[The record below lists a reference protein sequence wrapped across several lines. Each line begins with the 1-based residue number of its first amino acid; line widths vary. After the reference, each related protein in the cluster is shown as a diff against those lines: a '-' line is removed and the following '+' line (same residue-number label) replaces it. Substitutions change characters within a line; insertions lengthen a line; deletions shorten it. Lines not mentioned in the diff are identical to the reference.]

1 MPLALIRNIKLQEG
15 TVMRGS
21 FCWVISVTMLLISAS
36 AYTDSAEMLYQD
48 GLYKEKTLGDPEAA
62 IEVYKKA
69 LEEYTKSE
77 EFAARAQ
84 LRIGICY
91 DLLGNE
97 EEALEAYMKII
108 LDFPNQKEVRDEA
121 LQRLAAKGGEALGE
135 AFARMVPAEALR
147 SLQAEM
153 ALINSGREPIFREK
167 VNSPEKQEALRKIE
181 QFYNEA
187 EFNQGAIIDIAHLVP
202 RAEYNIPVFVHTAYL
217 ASRFGYHTGPLVD
230 IAKLAALCDRDCE
243 ELYELAELDV
253 MKKSD
258 SVGLMRLARSAVKA
272 ESKEEKKKLRQG
284 IDEFRAT
291 ADYKSIE
298 EALEREQRGIF
309 GEKVDSP
316 EKQEALLKIEQ
327 FNNEARFHHG
337 AIVEIARLVPKAEYN
352 IPVIVHCAYLASKFG
367 YHTVPLM
374 DIAQLA
380 VLCDQECE
388 ELRDIAEL
396 AVLKLSGTAQVVQ
409 LAKSAFRA
417 QGEEEKKQLRK
428 KIEEL
433 KATADYKN
441 IEEALLEQ
449 KKEDEREREEFEAA
463 ENIPLHEGID
473 PEPLKQMA
481 RDFFQ
486 ALIDKDF
493 GKASEIAAPAY
504 RDSKWEKHYGDVV
517 EIISIGEPFHKKGR
531 WYLRGKRAYVPYE
544 IKFGS
549 GRVKKWQIAMRCDNP
564 EGKWIFDGGL

>member
-1 MPLALIRNIKLQEG
+1 
-15 TVMRGS
+15 MRGS

-48 GLYKEKTLGDPEAA
+48 GLYKEKTLGDLEAA

-77 EFAARAQ
+77 EFAAKAQ

-97 EEALEAYMKII
+97 EESLEAYMKII
-108 LDFPNQKEVRDEA
+108 LDFPNQKEIRDEA

-135 AFARMVPAEALR
+135 AFARIVPAETLR

-153 ALINSGREPIFREK
+153 ALINSGREIFREK
-167 VNSPEKQEALRKIE
+167 VDSPRKQEALRTIE
-181 QFYNEA
+181 KFYNEA
-187 EFNQGAIIDIAHLVP
+187 EFNQGAILEIARQVP
-202 RAEYNIPVFVHTAYL
+202 KAEHNIWVITRCAYL

-230 IAKLAALCDRDCE
+230 IAKLAALCDRECQ

-258 SVGLMRLARSAVKA
+258 SAGLMRLARSAVKA
-272 ESKEEKKKLRQG
+272 ESREEKKELRKG

-298 EALEREQRGIF
+298 EALERERRGIF

-327 FNNEARFHHG
+327 FHNEAKFHHG
-337 AIVEIARLVPKAEYN
+337 AIAEIARLVPRAEHN

-367 YHTVPLM
+367 YHTAPLM
-374 DIAQLA
+374 DIARIAELS
-380 VLCDQECE
+380 DQECE

-396 AVLKLSGTAQVVQ
+396 VVLKRSGTAQVVQ
-409 LAKSAFRA
+409 LAKSAFRV
-417 QGEEEKKQLRK
+417 QSEEEKKQLRK
-428 KIEEL
+428 RIEEL
-433 KATADYKN
+433 KATADYKS

-449 KKEDEREREEFEAA
+449 KKREERTAAEREIEEFKAA
-463 ENIPLHEGID
+463 ENIPLREGID
-473 PEPLKQMA
+473 PDPLKQKA

-486 ALIDKDF
+486 ALIGKDF

-504 RDSKWEKHYGDVV
+504 RDAKWEKYYGDVV

-531 WYLRGKRAYVPYE
+531 WYLGGKRAYVPYE
-544 IKFGS
+544 IKYGS

-564 EGKWIFDGGL
+564 EGKWVFDGGL

>member
-1 MPLALIRNIKLQEG
+1 
-15 TVMRGS
+15 MRGS
-21 FCWVISVTMLLISAS
+21 FCWAISVTMLLISAS

-84 LRIGICY
+84 LRIGICC

-97 EEALEAYMKII
+97 EESLEAYMRII

-135 AFARMVPAEALR
+135 AFARMVPAESLR

-153 ALINSGREPIFREK
+153 ALMNSGREPIFMKK
-167 VNSPEKQEALRKIE
+167 VESREKQEALRKIE
-181 QFYNEA
+181 RFYNEA
-187 EFNQGAIIDIAHLVP
+187 EFNQGAIIDIARQVP
-202 RAEYNIPVFVHTAYL
+202 EAEYNIPVLVHTAYL

-230 IAKLAALCDRDCE
+230 IAKLAALCDRECE

-253 MKKSD
+253 MKKSE
-258 SVGLMRLARSAVKA
+258 SVSLMQLARSAVKA
-272 ESKEEKKKLRQG
+272 ESEEEKKQLRQG
-284 IDEFRAT
+284 IEDFKAT

-298 EALEREQRGIF
+298 EALKSEQRGIF

-337 AIVEIARLVPKAEYN
+337 AIVEIARLVPKAEHN

-396 AVLKLSGTAQVVQ
+396 VVLKLSGTADVVQ

-417 QGEEEKKQLRK
+417 KSEEEKKQLRK
-428 KIEEL
+428 RIEDL

-441 IEEALLEQ
+441 IEEALKIIEQ
-449 KKEDEREREEFEAA
+449 KENEEFKTA
-463 ENIPLHEGID
+463 ENIPLLEGID
-473 PEPLKQMA
+473 PEPLKQKA

-504 RDSKWEKHYGDVV
+504 RDAKWEKYYGDVV

>member
-1 MPLALIRNIKLQEG
+1 
-15 TVMRGS
+15 MRGS

-77 EFAARAQ
+77 EFAAKAQ

-97 EEALEAYMKII
+97 EESLEAYMKII

-121 LQRLAAKGGEALGE
+121 LQRLAAKGGEALGK
-135 AFARMVPAEALR
+135 AFARMVPAETLR

-167 VNSPEKQEALRKIE
+167 VNSPEKHEALRKIE

-187 EFNQGAIIDIAHLVP
+187 EFNQGAIIDIARQVP
-202 RAEYNIPVFVHTAYL
+202 KAEYNIPVLIHTAYI

-230 IAKLAALCDRDCE
+230 IAKLAALCDRECV

-258 SVGLMRLARSAVKA
+258 SAGLMRLARSAVKA
-272 ESKEEKKKLRQG
+272 QSQEEKEQLRQG
-284 IDEFRAT
+284 IEDFKAT

-327 FNNEARFHHG
+327 FNKEARFHHG
-337 AIVEIARLVPKAEYN
+337 AIVEIARLVPKAEHN
-352 IPVIVHCAYLASKFG
+352 ITVIVHCAYLASKFG
-367 YHTVPLM
+367 YHTAPLM
-374 DIAQLA
+374 DIAQIA

-396 AVLKLSGTAQVVQ
+396 VVLKLSGTAQVVQ

-417 QGEEEKKQLRK
+417 ESEEGKKQIRK
-428 KIEEL
+428 RIEEL

-441 IEEALLEQ
+441 LEEALKGE
-449 KKEDEREREEFEAA
+449 ERGIEEFEAA
-463 ENIPLHEGID
+463 ENIPLLEGID
-473 PEPLKQMA
+473 PEPLKHKA

-486 ALIDKDF
+486 ALIDRDF
-493 GKASEIAAPAY
+493 EKASEIAAPGY
-504 RDSKWEKHYGDVV
+504 SDVKWEKYYGDVV
-517 EIISIGEPFHKKGR
+517 EIISIDEPFHKKGR
-531 WYLRGKRAYVPYE
+531 WYLGGKRAYVPYE
-544 IKFGS
+544 IKYGS

-564 EGKWIFDGGL
+564 EGKWVFDGGL

>member
-1 MPLALIRNIKLQEG
+1 
-15 TVMRGS
+15 
-21 FCWVISVTMLLISAS
+21 
-36 AYTDSAEMLYQD
+36 
-48 GLYKEKTLGDPEAA
+48 
-62 IEVYKKA
+62 
-69 LEEYTKSE
+69 
-77 EFAARAQ
+77 
-84 LRIGICY
+84 
-91 DLLGNE
+91 
-97 EEALEAYMKII
+97 
-108 LDFPNQKEVRDEA
+108 
-121 LQRLAAKGGEALGE
+121 
-135 AFARMVPAEALR
+135 
-147 SLQAEM
+147 
-153 ALINSGREPIFREK
+153 
-167 VNSPEKQEALRKIE
+167 
-181 QFYNEA
+181 
-187 EFNQGAIIDIAHLVP
+187 
-202 RAEYNIPVFVHTAYL
+202 
-217 ASRFGYHTGPLVD
+217 
-230 IAKLAALCDRDCE
+230 
-243 ELYELAELDV
+243 V
-253 MKKSD
+253 MKKSE
-258 SVGLMRLARSAVKA
+258 SVRLMQLARSAVSA
-272 ESKEEKKKLRQG
+272 ESEEEKKQLRQG
-284 IDEFRAT
+284 IEDFKAT

-380 VLCDQECE
+380 ALCDQECE

-396 AVLKLSGTAQVVQ
+396 VVLKLSGTADVVQ

-417 QGEEEKKQLRK
+417 KSEEEKRQIRK
-428 KIEEL
+428 RIEEL
-433 KATADYKN
+433 KVTADYKN
-441 IEEALLEQ
+441 IEEALKMMEE
-449 KKEDEREREEFEAA
+449 KENEEFKAA
-463 ENIPLHEGID
+463 ENIPLLEGID
-473 PEPLKQMA
+473 PEPLKQEA

-517 EIISIGEPFHKKGR
+517 EIISISEPFHKKGR

-564 EGKWIFDGGL
+564 EGKWVFDGGL